1 MMRRH
6 AGREGGAALLV
17 AMVLIFMLSIMGV
30 SVMRSSAIEKRMATN
45 AAQSTTTLYAAE
57 SVTEQMLNSSAVL
70 RDAGQN
76 RRVVRTVPTSSVCSR
91 TTTVP
96 VRPPV
101 WSATSSTPGG
111 STACSVQP
119 FALRERID
127 KCLFSRPLA
136 SLLLRTGDGT
146 ATSRTRSR

>member
-76 RRVVRTVPTSSVCSR
+76 RRLVRTVPTSSVR
-91 TTTVP
+91 DDIGLETDAEIVYIGDGP
-96 VRPPV
+96 
-101 WSATSSTPGG
+101 AFGFSSEFVT
-111 STACSVQP
+111 
-119 FALRERID
+119 LRLVAQAEARID
-127 KCLFSRPLA
+127 NA
-136 SLLLRTGDGT
+136 
-146 ATSRTRSR
+146 RTRSVVRQGAKRVVPAL